1 MCWSSREEISHVQGC
16 IVQKA
21 RRKIPRRSRRSVTS
35 WLKRVSCW
43 PHNRVHALTDPD
55 EELPEGQ
62 VEEVSNSTLEE
73 EALPSSVTCEAD
85 NEHASQES
93 LVMAPFQDLPEVQA
107 LSTVNSQ
114 ESGEASEHAS
124 QESLVMAPFQ
134 DLPEV
139 QALSTVNSQESGEAS
154 EHASQESL
162 VMAPFQDLPEVQAL
176 STVNSQES
184 GEASEHASQE
194 SLVMAPFQDLPEVQ
208 ALSTVNSQESGEAS
222 EHGGFLLTQHKS
234 PVNFLSTSHHLCTLS
249 IHYLILS
256 SAQPFLMFA

>member
-1 MCWSSREEISHVQGC
+1 MCWSSREEISHVQ
-16 IVQKA
+16 
-21 RRKIPRRSRRSVTS
+21 
-35 WLKRVSCW
+35 
-43 PHNRVHALTDPD
+43 
-55 EELPEGQ
+55 ELPEGQ